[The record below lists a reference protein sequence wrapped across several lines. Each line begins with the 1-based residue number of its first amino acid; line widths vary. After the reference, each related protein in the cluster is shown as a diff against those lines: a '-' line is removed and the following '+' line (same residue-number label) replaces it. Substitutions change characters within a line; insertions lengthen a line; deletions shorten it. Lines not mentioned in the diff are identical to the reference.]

1 VKSTQHLLGHNFF
14 KIAAIFWTLLIFYLC
29 LNDIQGMSKVH
40 IENID
45 KLVHF
50 GFYFVF
56 VFLWLK
62 SLKKI
67 TFYYLLF
74 VFFIALALGICIEI
88 LQENFTKNRAFDW
101 FDIIANTI
109 GIVSS
114 LFFVSIY
121 NTIQKKRIS
130 QF

>member
-1 VKSTQHLLGHNFF
+1 MKSTQHLLGHNFY
-14 KIAAIFWTLLIFYLC
+14 KILAIFWTFLIFYLC
-29 LNDIQGMSKVH
+29 LNDIQGISTFH

-56 VFLWLK
+56 VFLWFK
-62 SLKKI
+62 SIKKV
-67 TFYYLLF
+67 TFYYVLF

-101 FDIIANTI
+101 FDILANTL
-109 GIVSS
+109 GTLTS
-114 LFFVSIY
+114 LILVSIY
-121 NTIQKKRIS
+121 YTLHNKRIS
-130 QF
+130 QL